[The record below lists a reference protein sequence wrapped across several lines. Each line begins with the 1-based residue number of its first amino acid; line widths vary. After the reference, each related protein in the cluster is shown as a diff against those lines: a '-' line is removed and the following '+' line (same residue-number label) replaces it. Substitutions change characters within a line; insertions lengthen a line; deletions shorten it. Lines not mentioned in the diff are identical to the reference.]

1 VQTILYVMAIMGCG
15 ESETACRE
23 LRVEQAAYRS
33 EAQCMAATA
42 DVLARHDDIAYPS
55 IVAQCR
61 PSQTG
66 PTLLRGSDVLRPEAG
81 QQPRR
86 EAPLQIAASGVFK
99 ASR

>member
-15 ESETACRE
+15 ENDSACRE

-42 DVLARHDDIAYPS
+42 DVLARHDDIAYPN

-61 PSQTG
+61 PSEAR

-81 QQPRR
+81 QPRR
-86 EAPLQIAASGVFK
+86 EAPLQIAASGVFRS
-99 ASR
+99 SR